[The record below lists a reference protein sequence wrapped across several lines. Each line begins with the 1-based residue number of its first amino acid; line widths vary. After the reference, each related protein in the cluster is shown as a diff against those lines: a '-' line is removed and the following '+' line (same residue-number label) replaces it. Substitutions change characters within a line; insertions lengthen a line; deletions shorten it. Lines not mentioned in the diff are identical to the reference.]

1 MAIGSAVKGGMYGEV
16 DLDDLLD
23 GDVRPSVAPQAL
35 FTNCLDWLGI
45 DAVATL
51 GSRDDNLGLLRAG

>member
-1 MAIGSAVKGGMYGEV
+1 MYGEV

-35 FTNCLDWLGI
+35 FTNCLDWLGV
-45 DAVATL
+45 DAEATL
-51 GSRDDNLGLLRAG
+51 GERDASLSLLRR

>member
-23 GDVRPSVAPQAL
+23 GDVRPSVAPQARVGGL
-35 FTNCLDWLGI
+35 FARAIVTM
-45 DAVATL
+45 AVVEIRPPDRSTL
-51 GSRDDNLGLLRAG
+51 